1 MSKVPSPRQMP
12 SYTRSLRPRAAATRE
27 WLSVSFSTP
36 HCQPTMVCYELN
48 FTVSSPGKS
57 TTFIEFSPNGRFLV
71 VGDRDLS
78 SLYILDRLTG
88 FHPTISAATPAVPTA
103 LVWETPK
110 TFYVGLGDGCI
121 IHYRIDLAG
130 KKLVKG
136 AVNGLFRGTSPTT
149 AIALDAESKTL
160 VLSVGPDVFV
170 LRRIRATGRFIN
182 RRFGAVNSHYLR
194 RILFCRQYLKPLLF
208 QK

>member
-1 MSKVPSPRQMP
+1 MP
-12 SYTRSLRPRAAATRE
+12 SYTRFFETASSHNTRVAQR
-27 WLSVSFSTP
+27 LFPTP
-36 HCQPTMVCYELN
+36 HHQPTMVCYELN
-48 FTVSSPGKS
+48 FTISSPGKS
-57 TTFIEFSPNGRFLV
+57 ITLIEFSPNGRFLA
-71 VGDRDLS
+71 VGDRGLS

-88 FHPTISAATPAVPTA
+88 FHPTISATTPAEPTA

-110 TFYVGLGDGCI
+110 TFYVGLGDGRI

-136 AVNGLFRGTSPTT
+136 AVNGLFYGASPTT

-160 VLSVGPDVFV
+160 VLSVGSDVFV
-170 LRRIRATGRFIN
+170 LRRIRTTGRFIY
-182 RRFGAVNSHYLR
+182 RRFGAVNSCCFR
-194 RILFCRQYLKPLLF
+194 RILLCRQYLKPLLF